1 MFVAMVSYAEDRVAL
16 VIANTNYQNATIN
29 NASAISEGI
38 VKTLEGLGFRV
49 NFLQNSDRYSIDK
62 AIREYRQKLR
72 NGSIGIFYYLGHAY
86 RVSNKNYL
94 VSVAP
99 SIHSFNDL
107 RSHSIDFSRVLEEFD
122 RNSVGKNL
130 IVIDSLSN
138 KYFHDE
144 RNSRFRKLTYVDAP
158 KNSAV
163 ILSSRKRFIMPNDK
177 DNFIFSKIFTNA
189 IQMRGVSL
197 DYMIRGIK
205 QTVSSQSNG
214 SQIVWST
221 SSLVKEVILNR
232 PLLMAGPS
240 GEKRVTKSGKKNVI
254 VDVFFGTDRKFKKN
268 NPLSTRYSSGMG
280 EFSYGLAKVSIPKK
294 HKLGELES
302 PKWWKFE
309 FKADTNKHVILK
321 KIENLSMTSFFEKM
335 KSKMK
340 KTKNEDIFV
349 FIHGFNVTFED
360 SVRRTAQLAYDLNYP
375 GIPVAYSWPSQGT
388 SIDYLADK
396 DRATWSYPHLKE
408 FLVTLNK
415 KANARKIHVL
425 AHSMGNRVLLNA
437 LKDID
442 SNAVRLNQV
451 ILAAPDINS
460 RIFIDQIEPRLRRKA
475 ERYTLYTSSHD
486 RALIVANT
494 LQKSHRLGQSGK
506 EMVVIDGIDTIDA
519 SGIDTNALG
528 HSYYGDER
536 ELLFDL
542 YNLIKNGMPPYAR
555 NLDKKFKDGA
565 GNYWSLRQ

>member
-1 MFVAMVSYAEDRVAL
+1 MVSYAEERVAL
-16 VIANTNYQNATIN
+16 VIANTDYQYGTIKNAN
-29 NASAISEGI
+29 GISEGI
-38 VKTLEGLGFRV
+38 VNTLERLGFQV
-49 NFLQNSDRYSIDK
+49 DLLKNSDRYSIGK
-62 AIREYRQKLR
+62 AIDEYRRKLR
-72 NGSIGIFYYLGHAY
+72 NGSIGILYYLGHAY
-86 RVSNKNYL
+86 RVRNKNYL

-99 SIHSFNDL
+99 SIHSFNDM
-107 RSHSIDFSRVLEEFD
+107 RAHSIDFSRVLEEFD
-122 RNSVGKNL
+122 KHSVGKNL
-130 IVIDSLSN
+130 IVVDSLSN

-163 ILSSRKRFIMPNDK
+163 VLSSRKGFLSPNDK
-177 DNFIFSKIFTNA
+177 GNFIFSRIFTNT
-189 IQMRGVSL
+189 IRMRGVTLES
-197 DYMIRGIK
+197 MIRKIK
-205 QTVSSQSNG
+205 HTVSSQSNG
-214 SQIVWST
+214 SQVVWST
-221 SSLVKEVILNR
+221 SSLVKKVVLNR

-240 GEKRVTKSGKKNVI
+240 GGSSSGESGKDNI
-254 VDVFFGTDRKFKKN
+254 LVDVFFGTDRKLKKN
-268 NPLSTRYSSGMG
+268 NPISTRYSSGMG
-280 EFSYGLAKVSIPKK
+280 EFSYGIAKVSIPKK

-309 FKADTNKHVILK
+309 FKADASKHIILK
-321 KIENLSMTSFFEKM
+321 KLEKLTVNSFFEKM
-335 KSKMK
+335 KLKMK
-340 KTKNEDIFV
+340 ETKNDDIFV
-349 FIHGFNVTFED
+349 FIHGFNVTFKD

-396 DRATWSYPHLKE
+396 DRATWSYPHLKK

-437 LKDID
+437 LKDVD

-475 ERYTLYTSSHD
+475 KRYTLYTSSHD
-486 RALIVANT
+486 KALIVANT

-506 EMVVIDGIDTIDA
+506 EMVVVDGIDTIDA

-536 ELLFDL
+536 ELLFDM

-555 NLDKKFKDGA
+555 NLEQKFKEGA
-565 GNYWSLRQ
+565 GDYWRFRQ